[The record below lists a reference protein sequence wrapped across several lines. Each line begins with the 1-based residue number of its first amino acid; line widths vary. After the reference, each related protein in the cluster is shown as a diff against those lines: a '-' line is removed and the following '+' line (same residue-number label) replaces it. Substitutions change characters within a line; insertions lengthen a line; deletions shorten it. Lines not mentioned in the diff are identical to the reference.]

1 MRALGATACTAH
13 PKVLKNIAKQL
24 ERHNLISAQEL
35 QIARL
40 MGIVATSAV
49 ARPGFN
55 DGIFFPYELSTGGPG
70 SPRVI
75 PKAAVASV
83 GSKRPKKRKMHAIAL
98 LVDFSDNKGMRRAKD
113 FENLLFDKANPNSMT
128 NFYRQ
133 LSYGALE
140 LTGEVIGYVRAP
152 QPYSYYTA
160 SESGTGSNYPKNTPG
175 LLNDTLTIFCRN
187 DNLVRFDADNDGFV
201 DAIFLI
207 HAGRGAEAEP
217 NPAKRKNMIWSH
229 KWTLPQPFVHQGVKV
244 FAYSA
249 EPEDGRV
256 GVFSH
261 EFGHLLGLPDLYDTT
276 FRSHGI
282 GDWCL
287 MAGGSWGGK
296 GNRPTRMSCWCLAK
310 LGWIKPKVVTRKKS
324 IQLYTLEEKK
334 AECYRLWTKGATGPE
349 YFLLE
354 NRQAKGFDAAL
365 PGSGLAVWH
374 IDERQSNNDNPL
386 AYLVALLQ
394 ADGNK
399 DLELLKN
406 SGDAG
411 DLFPG
416 DKGVT
421 AVDDNTTPS
430 TRANT
435 GAPSRVALT
444 NIAMSGGIV
453 TLQAD
458 V

>member
-24 ERHNLISAQEL
+24 EEHDIVSTHEL
-35 QIARL
+35 QIARRI
-40 MGIVATSAV
+40 GIIATTPI

-55 DGIFFPYELSTGGPG
+55 DGIFFPYKLSTSGP
-70 SPRVI
+70 
-75 PKAAVASV
+75 ASV
-83 GSKRPKKRKMHAIAL
+83 PVNPEAALVPMEPKIQEKRKIHAIAL

-113 FENLLFDKANPNSMT
+113 FEKLLFDKANPNSVT

-140 LTGEVIGYVRAP
+140 ITGEVVGYVRAP
-152 QPYSYYTA
+152 QLYSYYTA
-160 SESGTGSNYPKNTPG
+160 AESGTGSNYPQNTPG
-175 LLNDTLTIFCRN
+175 LLHDALTIFCRN
-187 DNLVRFDADNDGFV
+187 DNLARFDTDNDGFV

-207 HAGRGAEAEP
+207 HAGSGAEAEP
-217 NPAKRKNMIWSH
+217 NPTERKNMIWSH
-229 KWTLPQPFVHQGVKV
+229 KWTLPQPFLNQGVKV
-244 FAYSA
+244 FAYSS

-256 GVFSH
+256 GVFCH
-261 EFGHLLGLPDLYDTT
+261 EFGHLLGLPDLYDATY
-276 FRSHGI
+276 RSHGI

-287 MAGGSWGGK
+287 MAGGSWGGE
-296 GNRPTRMSCWCLAK
+296 GNHPARMSCWCLSK
-310 LGWIKPKVVTRKKS
+310 LGWIKPRVVAKKES
-324 IQLYTLEEKK
+324 LQLNTLEEKK
-334 AECYRLWTKGATGPE
+334 TECYRLWTKGAIGPE

-354 NRQAKGFDAAL
+354 NRQAKGLDAAL

-406 SGDAG
+406 SGDRR

-416 DKGVT
+416 DKGV
-421 AVDDNTTPS
+421 AALDDNTTPS
-430 TRANT
+430 TRANV
-435 GAPSRVALT
+435 GSPSRVVLT

-453 TLQAD
+453 TLQAE